1 MAKKGEFLEYKGR
14 PLVRC
19 GNTIYYGSMADPFVV
34 CLKVQSEKK
43 QGDQTIADKVIIQLL
58 NTDEQI
64 SPKEQVVKKSEK
76 TGLFNALDLGA
87 VWLER
92 ALKKNSVFFIACSQR
107 PALIADC
114 TRARA
119 FFYAICELTSPD
131 RQLIIKIR
139 VILRTFATE
148 GATGYE
154 EEFTQPIVRSAGTG
168 AGVFLR
174 RRSLCQGQRRHSGNL
189 CARHGRLRSVLKPR
203 HGG

>member
-76 TGLFNALDLGA
+76 TVKEKRVIPSNQKNRVQFALGFLYCLFPT
-87 VWLER
+87 
-92 ALKKNSVFFIACSQR
+92 ACSYCG
-107 PALIADC
+107 LHKD
-114 TRARA
+114 
-119 FFYAICELTSPD
+119 
-131 RQLIIKIR
+131 
-139 VILRTFATE
+139 
-148 GATGYE
+148 G
-154 EEFTQPIVRSAGTG
+154 
-168 AGVFLR
+168 GVFL
-174 RRSLCQGQRRHSGNL
+174 CNM
-189 CARHGRLRSVLKPR
+189 
-203 HGG
+203 

>member
-92 ALKKNSVFFIACSQR
+92 ASRKTRNPKRSKTACI
-107 PALIADC
+107 P
-114 TRARA
+114 TRG
-119 FFYAICELTSPD
+119 FLFLM
-131 RQLIIKIR
+131 QK
-139 VILRTFATE
+139 
-148 GATGYE
+148 
-154 EEFTQPIVRSAGTG
+154 AGTSESSRPC
-168 AGVFLR
+168 L
-174 RRSLCQGQRRHSGNL
+174 SY
-189 CARHGRLRSVLKPR
+189 SVPPTAIR
-203 HGG
+203 CSST

>member
-1 MAKKGEFLEYKGR
+1 MAKKSEFLEYKGR

-92 ALKKNSVFFIACSQR
+92 ALKKNAYPKTKQNRVYTY
-107 PALIADC
+107 
-114 TRARA
+114 TR
-119 FFYAICELTSPD
+119 FPFSYV
-131 RQLIIKIR
+131 K
-139 VILRTFATE
+139 
-148 GATGYE
+148 
-154 EEFTQPIVRSAGTG
+154 
-168 AGVFLR
+168 
-174 RRSLCQGQRRHSGNL
+174 
-189 CARHGRLRSVLKPR
+189 GRDK
-203 HGG
+203 

>member
-19 GNTIYYGSMADPFVV
+19 GNTIYYGSMFVV

-92 ALKKNSVFFIACSQR
+92 ALKKNA
-107 PALIADC
+107 
-114 TRARA
+114 
-119 FFYAICELTSPD
+119 
-131 RQLIIKIR
+131 
-139 VILRTFATE
+139 
-148 GATGYE
+148 
-154 EEFTQPIVRSAGTG
+154 
-168 AGVFLR
+168 
-174 RRSLCQGQRRHSGNL
+174 
-189 CARHGRLRSVLKPR
+189 
-203 HGG
+203 